1 MDSPPKIPRQ
11 SQRAHKQS
19 LLQARV
25 AELEGTLEATS
36 AELAKIKRRDSDL
49 ARQAL
54 LQSDGSLSYL
64 SYSGASGRRGPALMI
79 SCVAKGQPL
88 LRTALT
94 VDGKDFGAVYA
105 RAIDLLADAFG
116 VSDDAGLKADMLAT
130 MDRFLADRKLRL
142 VEVKYRQV
150 LPADWP

>member
-1 MDSPPKIPRQ
+1 MNSPTIPRQ
-11 SQRAHKQS
+11 SKRAHQHE

-25 AELEGTLEATS
+25 AELEGNLAAAS
-36 AELAKIKRRDSDL
+36 AELAKVKQRDSEV

-54 LQSDGSLSYL
+54 LRPDGALRYL
-64 SYSGASGRRGPALMI
+64 TYSAASGRRGAVIMI
-79 SCVAKGQPL
+79 SCAARGRPS

-105 RAIDLLADAFG
+105 RAVDLLADAFG

-130 MDRFLADRKLRL
+130 MDRFLTDRKLRL